1 MPGSNVSPLTGM
13 RSSNKSPGSN
23 NLRLYREIGP
33 FLNRRCLIM
42 KENNFYFIKDMFFE
56 DFPDPNLMQN
66 KEIIDGKRHDRPC
79 FFAISDKKYKNL
91 FWFIPI
97 SSRIAKYKAIHKRKV
112 QRYGK
117 CNTIYF
123 AQVLGQERAFL
134 IQNIFPITK
143 EYIADIYI
151 DRNTL
156 NAVTISPL
164 DVKKIVSN
172 AHEVLKLHARGINII
187 FPDIDKIRNK
197 LIEYNVS
204 KNTVREHTPWNDYL
218 VKLRHEHGRN
228 KDNEIE
234 R

>member
-1 MPGSNVSPLTGM
+1 M
-13 RSSNKSPGSN
+13 
-23 NLRLYREIGP
+23 NLILK
-33 FLNRRCLIM
+33 N
-42 KENNFYFIKDMFFE
+42 NNFYFIKDTFFN
-56 DFPDPNLMQN
+56 DFPDPHLMQN
-66 KEIIDGKRHDRPC
+66 KEIICGKKHDRPC
-79 FFAISDKKYKNL
+79 FFAISDKEYKDL

-97 SSRIAKYKAIHKRKV
+97 SSKIEKYKAIHKRKV

-117 CNTIYF
+117 CNTICF
-123 AQVLGQERAFL
+123 AEVLGQKRAFL

-143 EYIADIYI
+143 EYVSGIYI

-172 AHEVLKLHARGINII
+172 AHEVLKLHARGVNII

-204 KNTVREHTPWNDYL
+204 KNTVSEHTPWNDYL
-218 VKLRHEHGRN
+218 VKLRHEHN

-234 R
+234 K